1 MVKHGHSINCLCLSF
16 ISFTAKL
23 NFNMSKTVSVTYICT
38 TKVSRPWNGPE
49 FLYRWP
55 GDHENFNKVNIIFL
69 SVFWSTCL
77 AFQTN
82 VTCYLCCLAKQF
94 PNFCHRFVFC
104 LIYAGNV
111 TSSRET
117 SDKLASMFH
126 DIDLEFFAQVIICS
140 FSVLIYTS
148 RITISTI
155 SIVCG
160 ASKQFVVF
168 NKESGS
174 GRYLWG
180 TGEVYKLWILR

>member
-126 DIDLEFFAQVIICS
+126 DIDLEFFAQVINCS

-148 RITISTI
+148 RITHLDHFDCMWRVKTI
-155 SIVCG
+155 CG
-160 ASKQFVVF
+160 IQQRKWEWSQ
-168 NKESGS
+168 SM
-174 GRYLWG
+174 RYRWS
-180 TGEVYKLWILR
+180 V